1 MDIYK
6 YFIDKFELFKKEEYR
21 SCDLSDESK
30 KILCD
35 IGLPNKPLNFLE
47 FNIETVEN
55 IQLGSEYIVIGN
67 DYGTSICIN
76 KQNQIVSIDPEDEYP
91 TRFVNKDLKSLLQF
105 IKVYL
110 LYESKLLDVNDDEVN
125 KIIEEIKKEFGE
137 IDAEALNNEENWWS
151 LILEQVELGLM

>member
-6 YFIDKFELFKKEEYR
+6 YFVDKFELFKKEEYR
-21 SCDLSDESK
+21 SCDLSDETK

-35 IGLPNKPLNFLE
+35 IGLPNKPLSFLE

-76 KQNQIVSIDPEDEYP
+76 KQNQIVSIDPEGEYP

-110 LYESKLLDVNDDEVN
+110 SYESKLLDVNDDEVN